1 MCVVYGGLYV
11 GLLVVSSCKELP
23 VEFVEDDDK
32 LCWMLSAVIVA
43 VLCVCDSHCNY

>member
-11 GLLVVSSCKELP
+11 GFLELP